1 MILVILHLQYTFKQH
16 IKNAFSCKPLY
27 NQTWSKLYFCK
38 TLWKIKKLFL
48 YKLIKILVI
57 KNYRL

>member
-1 MILVILHLQYTFKQH
+1 MILVILHLQYTFKQR

-38 TLWKIKKLFL
+38 TLWEIKKLFPS
-48 YKLIKILVI
+48 KLIMTIMS
-57 KNYRL
+57 